1 MKEATMSYR
10 LVAVLAAVFATSS
23 LALVQSAFAEPGFY
37 AKAYAGASKLS
48 DTTLTIDN
56 ARSKGKFGSGT
67 LVGGA
72 VGYDYEGP
80 WKSEVEY
87 TYRSSS
93 LNRLAGAVA
102 RKSDYASTS
111 IMLNGLYALGDASS
125 LKPYVGLGI
134 GFTREVDFDLNA
146 GASPGQ
152 YSKSSLFAYQGI
164 VGIEF
169 EFSEDWSGFGQL
181 RTFSVN
187 SPTLKGGNRTLKAD
201 YRTTDLVIGI
211 SRKF

>member
-1 MKEATMSYR
+1 MFFRS
-10 LVAVLAAVFATSS
+10 LAVVAAVFSIGTTA
-23 LALVQSAFAEPGFY
+23 AAETANTEAGFY

-48 DTTLTIDN
+48 DTNLTI
-56 ARSKGKFGSGT
+56 AGTRSKGKFGSGT

-72 VGYDYEGP
+72 IGYDYEGP

-93 LNRLAGAVA
+93 LTRLGGAVA

-111 IMLNGLYALGDASS
+111 IMVNGIYTFNEEST
-125 LKPYVGLGI
+125 LKPFVGLGI

-146 GASPGQ
+146 GSSPGQ
-152 YSKSSLFAYQGI
+152 YSKSSLFAVQGI
-164 VGIEF
+164 AGVEF
-169 EFSEDWSGFGQL
+169 DLTDNWSGYGQL

-201 YRTTDLVIGI
+201 YRTADLVIGI